1 MIPQAAHYSVR
12 GQQRGLPPFVG
23 MLLDAYGCQQYDGHG
38 AIIRYFNKINRRQ
51 MEHNVGREPIRRIAK
66 WLDAY
71 KVESCADGSTVT
83 IGHRYKWI
91 IRK

>member
-1 MIPQAAHYSVR
+1 MTQAIHSSIR

-23 MLLDAYGCQQYDGHG
+23 MLLDAYGCQQYDGRG
-38 AIIRYFNKINRRQ
+38 AIIRYFNKESRRQ
-51 MEHNVGREPIRRIAK
+51 IMGREPVRRIAE

-71 KVESCADGSTVT
+71 KVESCEDGSTVT
-83 IGHRYKWI
+83 IGHRYKRI